1 MTTKNGNLKVDK
13 IDGLAKMLPST
24 WTFRFFFQQCA
35 TFRLKTET
43 LLLASEKPA
52 GCLKN
57 QEGGEKKLFRAVDD
71 LGIINRE
78 NLVYFGTR
86 LNRL

>member
-1 MTTKNGNLKVDK
+1 MDWQKCYRLP
-13 IDGLAKMLPST
+13 GL
-24 WTFRFFFQQCA
+24 FGFFSA
-35 TFRLKTET
+35 VFRLKTET

-52 GCLKN
+52 SCLKN
-57 QEGGEKKLFRAVDD
+57 QESGEKKLFRAVDD

>member
-24 WTFRFFFQQCA
+24 WTFRFFQQCA

-52 GCLKN
+52 SCLKN
-57 QEGGEKKLFRAVDD
+57 QESGEKKLFRAVDD